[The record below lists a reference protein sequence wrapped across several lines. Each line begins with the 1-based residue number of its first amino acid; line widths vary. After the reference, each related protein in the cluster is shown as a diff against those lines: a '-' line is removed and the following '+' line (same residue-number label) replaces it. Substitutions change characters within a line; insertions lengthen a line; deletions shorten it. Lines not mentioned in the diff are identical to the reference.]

1 MTPEQIEKFTADIDT
16 SPAVE
21 LDYWGRVMVTIQL
34 PGGITLGL
42 RASEIAAAVAP
53 RSYERSLGMYRND
66 CERKNTGE
74 LV

>member
-1 MTPEQIEKFTADIDT
+1 MTPEQIEKFTADIDA

-42 RASEIAAAVAP
+42 RASEIAAAVTP
-53 RSYERSLGMYRND
+53 QSYERSLAMYRAD
-66 CERKNTGE
+66 IERG
-74 LV
+74 VIA

>member
-1 MTPEQIEKFTADIDT
+1 MTPEQINRFTADIDA

-21 LDYWGRVMVTIQL
+21 LDYWGRTMVTIEL

-53 RSYERSLGMYRND
+53 QSYERSLAMYRGD
-66 CERKNTGE
+66 IERG
-74 LV
+74 VIA